1 MGFTEQD
8 VLQYVEEN
16 DVKFI
21 RLFFC
26 DIFGVP
32 KNVAV
37 MAEVLPRVFA
47 QGAGFD
53 VSAVDGFMNVAE
65 GDLLLLPD
73 PGTLSILPWRP
84 STGRVARMFCDIR
97 RSDGTPFSGC
107 GRTLLRTARAQAKEA
122 GLSFRFGTECEF
134 YLFEMD
140 EKGNPTLHPRDK
152 AGYLDIAP
160 LDRCENVR
168 REICLALEEMG
179 LFPEGSHHEKGPGQ
193 NEIWC
198 RPVDVLAAADD
209 LITYKS
215 AVRTIAA
222 QNGLFAS
229 FMPKPLPGKSGSGL
243 HVHMAPSLLSGDAL
257 LEQTLHAF
265 LAGILRRVGDMT
277 LFLNTATNSY
287 QRFGSFEAPRYVTWS
302 SGNRAQLIR
311 VPETGAPRL
320 ELRSP
325 DPLCNPYLAFTLLL
339 QAGLEGLRN
348 GSVPPVPT
356 DIDLQS
362 APAGTLAGLER
373 LPDSLGAA
381 IEKAQDSIFVR
392 QSLPAPVIGKILEVK
407 RNEWERYNRAEDKN
421 EFEHACYFERV

>member
-37 MAEVLPRVFA
+37 MAEALPRVFA

-198 RPVDVLAAADD
+198 RPVDVLAAAE
-209 LITYKS
+209 S
-215 AVRTIAA
+215 ADSDAHSSPAPHPSPDAA
-222 QNGLFAS
+222 QAADI
-229 FMPKPLPGKSGSGL
+229 LPQYQEL
-243 HVHMAPSLLSGDAL
+243 YAQNPD
-257 LEQTLHAF
+257 
-265 LAGILRRVGDMT
+265 LAGWLCINGTNINYPVVQADNSYYLRRGFDRLYSTAGT
-277 LFLNTATNSY
+277 LFLDERCHLATPNAAGTANALIYGHNTASGSMFSQLLNYADKTFYTAHPTFQFDTLYEEGTWQVAAVLRTELGADALPYYSFFDASTQEEWQQRVDAILELSLYDTGVVPQYGDQLLTLSTCGVATVTTNS
-287 QRFGSFEAPRYVTWS
+287 RFAV
-302 SGNRAQLIR
+302 
-311 VPETGAPRL
+311 
-320 ELRSP
+320 
-325 DPLCNPYLAFTLLL
+325 LA
-339 QAGLEGLRN
+339 
-348 GSVPPVPT
+348 V
-356 DIDLQS
+356 
-362 APAGTLAGLER
+362 
-373 LPDSLGAA
+373 
-381 IEKAQDSIFVR
+381 
-392 QSLPAPVIGKILEVK
+392 KI
-407 RNEWERYNRAEDKN
+407 N
-421 EFEHACYFERV
+421 